1 MQYGEDSP
9 LYGDETVSRRDRVG
23 TCMQT
28 RYRCRFRTSVWLP
41 ECQHQVEHTL
51 PISVSVVVRMI
62 AVLGGTV
69 PEIRISATSPEKC
82 VARGAA
88 LQNWY

>member
-28 RYRCRFRTSVWLP
+28 RYRCRFRTAYHRSELHCYIYYVNSRYEDNNVLYTP
-41 ECQHQVEHTL
+41 KSASLIRTLSQV
-51 PISVSVVVRMI
+51 
-62 AVLGGTV
+62 
-69 PEIRISATSPEKC
+69 
-82 VARGAA
+82 
-88 LQNWY
+88 